1 MFKKIIDS
9 MVWVFIAAIGALMFA
24 WYGDYSQTKVELSA
38 VSQENAVLRTSVASL
53 SESVGILDR
62 EQRIQSKYMKA
73 RAKANAESASQ
84 LEAARREV
92 RQEMDRDLN
101 RGVVIPAS
109 VIERM
114 RREAKTANQ
123 ALSGGSKSTA
133 E

>member
-1 MFKKIIDS
+1 MIKKLIDS
-9 MVWVFIAAIGALMFA
+9 MVWVFIAAIAALMFA
-24 WYGDYSQTKVELSA
+24 WYGDYTNTKKDLAS

-73 RAKANAESASQ
+73 RAKANAEAANQ
-84 LEAARREV
+84 LEEARREV
-92 RQEMDRDLN
+92 KQEMDRDLN

-123 ALSGGSKSTA
+123 ALSGGSKPAA